1 MEIWSVEILT
11 EEAVAL
17 GSPSVAA
24 WPMAVSST
32 RMPPGGDPNPW
43 RSGLWRANPPVSCS
57 R

>member
-1 MEIWSVEILT
+1 MEIWSVEILD
-11 EEAVAL
+11 EEVVAL
-17 GSPSVAA
+17 GSPSVEA
-24 WPMAVSST
+24 WPVAVSSA